1 MHRAGSGGRV
11 LDTARLEL
19 MIQFIRS
26 NKFCILV
33 LGVYLSSGSKYQ
45 ASAARGMVMRQIMG
59 GVKTVSSDLNM
70 LGLVARVTLLPL
82 TSSSVADAASLSVSL
97 HNIIRHPCIN
107 H

>member
-1 MHRAGSGGRV
+1 MQS
-11 LDTARLEL
+11 
-19 MIQFIRS
+19 IRS
-26 NKFCILV
+26 YQFSILL
-33 LGVYLSSGSKYQ
+33 LGVYLSGGSKYQ
-45 ASAARGMVMRQIMG
+45 AARGMVMRQIMG

-82 TSSSVADAASLSVSL
+82 TSSSVACSIADAASLSVSL